1 MCSYISIMHVII
13 VCSYIFPKQAQL
25 VGVLEDIEGGG
36 WCYGTF
42 WLPAVAPRGPPWPPV
57 APRGPPWRVS
67 GLFGCRLWPPVAPR
81 VVPRLF
87 LCLAVAP
94 RGSPWP
100 PVALHMGDAIQDVRD
115 MICDTSYAIHHMRYI
130 ICDTLFAKQNL
141 RYINCDT

>member
-1 MCSYISIMHVII
+1 M
-13 VCSYIFPKQAQL
+13 
-25 VGVLEDIEGGG
+25 
-36 WCYGTF
+36 
-42 WLPAVAPRGPPWPPV
+42 LPDFLAAGRGPP
-57 APRGPPWRVS
+57 
-67 GLFGCRLWPPVAPR
+67 WPPVAPR

-94 RGSPWP
+94 RGYPWP